1 MREYRSLALTVIAIF
16 IVTLV
21 GAFFSPTFN
30 EQKTYLE
37 LFFLFG
43 ALLFIFSILVIFAAI
58 GFSSFSLYLAV
69 FLAAVMGMYGVEGAL
84 LVTGMTYFFWGSIFA
99 MEVLQLWASCDKWS
113 FHSLTLSSIK
123 SFTRK
128 KKYKYF
134 LMLYVKKLHYS
145 NHQATTNSSMAL
157 HISLQEDMLQ
167 GTTATN
173 GLKCFLQMLFS
184 LVLMMI
190 QDLTRRAQ
198 KGIKSVY
205 WHMVEPKR

>member
-30 EQKTYLE
+30 EQKTWLE

-58 GFSSFSLYLAV
+58 GFSSFSLYLAI

-99 MEVLQLWASCDKWS
+99 MEVLL
-113 FHSLTLSSIK
+113 FYNHVK
-123 SFTRK
+123 SAKEWFIARYTFK
-128 KKYKYF
+128 TFKNEYYAF
-134 LMLYVKKLHYS
+134 YPMMGMLY
-145 NHQATTNSSMAL
+145 
-157 HISLQEDMLQ
+157 I
-167 GTTATN
+167 
-173 GLKCFLQMLFS
+173 LFS
-184 LVLMMI
+184 PSRVLKEMEEI
-190 QDLTRRAQ
+190 L
-198 KGIKSVY
+198 KP
-205 WHMVEPKR
+205 E